1 MRSDS
6 PRIGQAIARSLAALA
21 LLALT
26 PVAVLSA
33 PAKAPKAPVAEAAPP
48 PPAAKPAPYD
58 DRLSRFAEILGSV
71 HYLRSLCDPGKAEE
85 WRSGMQALLDVET
98 ADEPARREL
107 LTAAFNRGYR
117 AFASVYTQC
126 TPAAV
131 TAEERYRNEGATLAG
146 EITARFGN

>member
-1 MRSDS
+1 MTEDS
-6 PRIGQAIARSLAALA
+6 RRIGWLAALVILLPITA
-21 LLALT
+21 LA
-26 PVAVLSA
+26 A
-33 PAKAPKAPVAEAAPP
+33 PAKATAAPAAEAAPP

-58 DRLSRFAEILGSV
+58 ERLARFAEILGSV
-71 HYLRSLCDPGKAEE
+71 HYLRGLCDPGKAEE

-98 ADEPARREL
+98 ADEPARREF